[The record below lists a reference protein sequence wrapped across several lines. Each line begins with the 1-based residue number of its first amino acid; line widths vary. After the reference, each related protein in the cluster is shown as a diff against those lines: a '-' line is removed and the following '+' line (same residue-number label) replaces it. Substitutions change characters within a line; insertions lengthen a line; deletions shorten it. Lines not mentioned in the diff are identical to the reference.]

1 MGMLPEAQQDWI
13 VTVAIKKDVDD
24 DEEYRQVTY
33 AAAVADSIQ
42 AVQLT
47 IEDSGANAPM
57 LNFPLGP
64 EMLQRLGLRPGELTI
79 LHDSVIDPITLRP
92 RHH

>member
-13 VTVAIKKDVDD
+13 VTVAIKKDGDD

-57 LNFPLGP
+57 LNFPLD
-64 EMLQRLGLRPGELTI
+64 LKCCK
-79 LHDSVIDPITLRP
+79 DSA
-92 RHH
+92 

>member
-13 VTVAIKKDVDD
+13 VTVAIKKDGDD

-47 IEDSGANAPM
+47 IEDSGATP
-57 LNFPLGP
+57 
-64 EMLQRLGLRPGELTI
+64 QCSTSRLDLKCCK
-79 LHDSVIDPITLRP
+79 DSA
-92 RHH
+92 